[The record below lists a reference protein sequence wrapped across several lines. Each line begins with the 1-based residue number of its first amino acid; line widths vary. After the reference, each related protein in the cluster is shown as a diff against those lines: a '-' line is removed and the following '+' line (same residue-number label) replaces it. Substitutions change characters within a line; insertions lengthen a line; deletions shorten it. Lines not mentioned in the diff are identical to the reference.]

1 LYFAQ
6 AGVMENRAGPV
17 RLTKKGSGWVEQ
29 TLKVLSLEEKVG
41 QMLQVRYF
49 ADYENFETHEY
60 KYVSD
65 ELQKYHIGS
74 VVFGMHFNRSGPLR
88 SSPLDAARIA
98 NQLQHDSKLPLLLAA
113 DLERADRSEALDILS
128 IQNISD
134 DFQQIGHSQLCTA
147 SFLAGRR

>member
-1 LYFAQ
+1 
-6 AGVMENRAGPV
+6 
-17 RLTKKGSGWVEQ
+17 
-29 TLKVLSLEEKVG
+29 
-41 QMLQVRYF
+41 
-49 ADYENFETHEY
+49 
-60 KYVSD
+60 
-65 ELQKYHIGS
+65 
-74 VVFGMHFNRSGPLR
+74 MHFNRSG
-88 SSPLDAARIA
+88 PLDAARIA